1 MIEYIKKSLGISG
14 NVDAK
19 PIDSTRFVI
28 VIDGDY
34 FGVFDTVRNTFVD

>member
-1 MIEYIKKSLGISG
+1 MIEYIKEAFEISG

-19 PIDSTRFVI
+19 PIDNTRFVI